1 MAGPETAP
9 GADAPAENLDEPQGS
24 KSRGSKS
31 QGSEPGPGW
40 AHNPKGFVIH
50 LDGKIIHPF
59 CQETMRMN
67 EAGEPIACG
76 KKPRYVRT
84 LWSGGTVFS
93 CGRHLNMMEDF
104 AKPVVAMGS
113 RGAAVMKPILLDAPN
128 YRWVPGAA
136 DPVEHPVHI
145 EQLLQ
150 GIEEIASCWCGAK
163 RRQNELGRT
172 EWEGGKP
179 IDEPWWNRK

>member
-1 MAGPETAP
+1 MQTTTEDTKMAGPETAP
-9 GADAPAENLDEPQGS
+9 GADAPAENLDEPQGSKSRGS

-84 LWSGGTVFS
+84 LWSGGTIFS

-104 AKPVVAMGS
+104 ARPSRGDGKPGS
-113 RGAAVMKPILLDAPN
+113 RGDETNPPGCPELPVGTGSSGSRRAP
-128 YRWVPGAA
+128 RP
-136 DPVEHPVHI
+136 H
-145 EQLLQ
+145 
-150 GIEEIASCWCGAK
+150 
-163 RRQNELGRT
+163 RT
-172 EWEGGKP
+172 TPAG
-179 IDEPWWNRK
+179 N